1 MGRRMKG
8 KFDLVEEIQN
18 DDGTWNLI
26 FDVDSEFQEW
36 FKESQGLKRWS
47 HKRFQKVLHEALV
60 RAVERGENEMENKA
74 IFKFNNSHR
83 ALLCSG
89 CRVILKDGYRFSD
102 EEMAAFQGATELEAQ
117 YCNTCE
123 AGKEE

>member
-1 MGRRMKG
+1 MKG
-8 KFDLVEEIQN
+8 KFELAEEAQN

-26 FDVDSEFQEW
+26 FDVDDEFKEW

-47 HKRFQKVLHEALV
+47 DKRFQKVLHEALI
-60 RAVERGENEMENKA
+60 RAVEQGENE
-74 IFKFNNSHR
+74 
-83 ALLCSG
+83 
-89 CRVILKDGYRFSD
+89 VD
-102 EEMAAFQGATELEAQ
+102 AQ

>member
-1 MGRRMKG
+1 MKG
-8 KFDLVEEIQN
+8 ELKLVEEIQN
-18 DDGTWNLI
+18 DDGTWNFI
-26 FDVDSEFQEW
+26 FDVDDEFKEW
-36 FKESQGLKRWS
+36 FKELQGLKRWS

-74 IFKFNNSHR
+74 IFKFNNSHG

>member
-1 MGRRMKG
+1 MKG
-8 KFDLVEEIQN
+8 ELKLVEEIQN

-26 FDVDSEFQEW
+26 FDIDDEFREW
-36 FKESQGLKRWS
+36 FKELQGLKRWS
-47 HKRFQKVLHEALV
+47 DKRFQKVLHEALV
-60 RAVERGENEMENKA
+60 RAVEQGENEVENKA
-74 IFKFNNSHR
+74 IFKFNNSHG

-89 CRVILKDGYRFSD
+89 CRIILKEGYRFS
-102 EEMAAFQGATELEAQ
+102 EEEVAAFQGEDKLEAQ

>member
-1 MGRRMKG
+1 MKG
-8 KFDLVEEIQN
+8 ELKLVEEIQN

-26 FDVDSEFQEW
+26 FDVDDEFREW
-36 FKESQGLKRWS
+36 FKELQGLKRWS
-47 HKRFQKVLHEALV
+47 HKRVQKVLHKALV
-60 RAVERGENEMENKA
+60 GAVEQGENEVENKA
-74 IFKFNNSHR
+74 IFKFNNSHG

-89 CRVILKDGYRFSD
+89 CRVILKEGYRFSD
-102 EEMAAFQGATELEAQ
+102 EEMAAMKGEGELEAQ

>member
-1 MGRRMKG
+1 MKG

-74 IFKFNNSHR
+74 IFKFNNSHG

>member
-1 MGRRMKG
+1 MKG

-18 DDGTWNLI
+18 DDGRWNLI

-36 FKESQGLKRWS
+36 FKETQGLKRWS
-47 HKRFQKVLHEALV
+47 SKRFQKVLHEALV
-60 RAVERGENEMENKA
+60 RAVEQGENEVENKA
-74 IFKFNNSHR
+74 IFKFNTSHG

>member
-1 MGRRMKG
+1 MKG
-8 KFDLVEEIQN
+8 ELKLVEEIQN

-26 FDVDSEFQEW
+26 FDVDDEFKEW
-36 FKESQGLKRWS
+36 FKELQGLKRWS

-74 IFKFNNSHR
+74 IFKFNNSHG